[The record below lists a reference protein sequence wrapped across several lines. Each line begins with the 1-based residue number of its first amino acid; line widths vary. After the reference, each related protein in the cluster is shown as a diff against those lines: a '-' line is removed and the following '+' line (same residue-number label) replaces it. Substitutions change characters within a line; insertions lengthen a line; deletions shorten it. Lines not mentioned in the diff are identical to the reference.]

1 MSSEG
6 DATVVYPGL
15 QRYKDSESEKALA
28 EKVLSP
34 LPEKLKRRLQGLKRL
49 QAQTALLEARFFQ
62 EVHKLECRYHEEYS
76 KLHAKRDYIV
86 RGAVEPTDDE
96 LYPGEPVRLIQGELA
111 EKLAKDKFEGPGV
124 PDFWPTI
131 FKNVAVLNEI
141 VYPCD
146 EPILKHLID
155 VRCSLTENPMGF
167 QLAFH
172 FTPNEYFKNP
182 ILTKDYFMKCEPDK
196 EDPFSFEGPEIF
208 KAAGCA
214 IDWNPGK
221 NVTVKTVKKKQKHKL
236 RGQTRVVTKEVKAD
250 SFFNFF
256 SPPEFPDDPNV
267 ELDDETLNLLS
278 ADFELGHYMRERIVP
293 HAVLYY
299 TGELLDDGY
308 EDDTT
313 TESSDAEESASQ
325 SEGSATS
332 GTKSQETE
340 DGGNETGQYVTG

>member
-1 MSSEG
+1 MFPKKGIKAVFPLVRRSVKWVVWRDAKFSISSTSSSYQF
-6 DATVVYPGL
+6 D
-15 QRYKDSESEKALA
+15 K
-28 EKVLSP
+28 
-34 LPEKLKRRLQGLKRL
+34 
-49 QAQTALLEARFFQ
+49 
-62 EVHKLECRYHEEYS
+62 VHKLECRYHEEYS

-208 KAAGCA
+208 KAAEFAFGRFRIGPLHA
-214 IDWNPGK
+214 GK
-221 NVTVKTVKKKQKHKL
+221 NSPACRPLLHRRTSRRRI
-236 RGQTRVVTKEVKAD
+236 RGRH
-250 SFFNFF
+250 
-256 SPPEFPDDPNV
+256 DD
-267 ELDDETLNLLS
+267 
-278 ADFELGHYMRERIVP
+278 RIVRRRRVCQP
-293 HAVLYY
+293 IGRVGHVRD
-299 TGELLDDGY
+299 EIPRDGRWRAR
-308 EDDTT
+308 EIST
-313 TESSDAEESASQ
+313 
-325 SEGSATS
+325 
-332 GTKSQETE
+332 
-340 DGGNETGQYVTG
+340 